1 MEYKQVND
9 YELMYMIRE
18 SDDNSFDIMF
28 KKYSPVIK
36 KIALKYYDF
45 AKKRGAELEDLIQEG
60 MIALNRG
67 IISYN
72 ESSGVLFYTYAC
84 LCVERHIITYCRN
97 IDSYRHAALNYST
110 TDDILFSVKDENSL
124 DYEKLIEES
133 ASDRFV
139 YYKNLLD
146 FKCSNVFE
154 LRYNGF
160 SYKEI
165 SKLLDVPV
173 STVDGRLC
181 KVRRILRE
189 NDKKMS

>member
-1 MEYKQVND
+1 MEYKRLND

-18 SDDNSFDIMF
+18 NDDVSLDIML

-36 KIALKYYDF
+36 KIAVKYYDF
-45 AKKRGAELEDLIQEG
+45 AKKRGSELEDLIQEG

-67 IISYN
+67 IVSYN
-72 ESSGVLFYTYAC
+72 ENSGVLFYTYAC
-84 LCVERHIITYCRN
+84 LCIERHIITYCRN
-97 IDSYRHAALNYST
+97 IDSYRHASLNYSIS
-110 TDDILFSVKDENSL
+110 DDVLSSVKDENVISY
-124 DYEKLIEES
+124 DNLIEKCS
-133 ASDRFV
+133 GNKFV

-146 FKCSNVFE
+146 FKCSTVFE

-165 SKLLDVPV
+165 SELLDIPV

-181 KVRRILRE
+181 KVRKILRE
-189 NDKKMS
+189 KIKKNG

>member
-1 MEYKQVND
+1 MEYKKVND

-18 SDDNSFDIMF
+18 RDDVSFDIMF

-36 KIALKYYDF
+36 RIALKYYDF
-45 AKKRGAELEDLIQEG
+45 AKKRGSELEDLIQEG

-67 IISYN
+67 ITSYDEN
-72 ESSGVLFYTYAC
+72 SGVLFYTYAC
-84 LCVERHIITYCRN
+84 LCIERHIITYCRN

-110 TDDILFSVKDENSL
+110 DDAALFSIKDDSSFNYGSLVEDDIRDK
-124 DYEKLIEES
+124 
-133 ASDRFV
+133 FV

-165 SKLLDVPV
+165 SQLLDIPV

-181 KVRRILRE
+181 KVRKILRE
-189 NDKKMS
+189 NQENFS